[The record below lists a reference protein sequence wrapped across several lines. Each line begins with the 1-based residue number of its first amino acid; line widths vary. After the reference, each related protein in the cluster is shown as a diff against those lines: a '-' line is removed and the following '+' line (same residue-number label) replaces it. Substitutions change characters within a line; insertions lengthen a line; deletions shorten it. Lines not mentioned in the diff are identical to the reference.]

1 MIHSTFKLK
10 IIKSQV
16 GREEFPTYTLS
27 YEMKKKSNFDGCQ
40 MSDKKSLIFNKQ
52 SLICLICQQKL
63 NDCQISDK
71 NAYNQQKVAFIQQE
85 KRLLVI
91 QSFKVE

>member
-1 MIHSTFKLK
+1 MIHCTFKLK

-40 MSDKKSLIFNKQ
+40 MSDKNV
-52 SLICLICQQKL
+52 
-63 NDCQISDK
+63 
-71 NAYNQQKVAFIQQE
+71 YIQQTVAY
-85 KRLLVI
+85 LYHL
-91 QSFKVE
+91 SAKVE